1 MGEHRPRVSVV
12 TTVYNGE
19 AYAER
24 ATRYSG
30 ADLRGLRVHPG
41 RRRFAGSHTRDPARF
56 RPKRCS
62 CAGLLAGWAPGGC
75 GRFQLWHCARQ
86 RKYIARQDIDDGSY
100 PDRLKASSRP
110 ARSGRQIGAV
120 GGYYVLVDENRGKRP
135 YGCRQPP
142 PEILRAM
149 ARYIPLAHT
158 ISTFRRTAWVEAG
171 GYPEVRDL
179 VDMHFW
185 LRLAKQGWEF
195 ANIPEIIG
203 EHIVYGESFSHI
215 RYGPRQRKLANCRS
229 RWSGSSSCPDG
240 CTPTRWDVSPTPT
253 FPRR

>member
-1 MGEHRPRVSVV
+1 
-12 TTVYNGE
+12 
-19 AYAER
+19 
-24 ATRYSG
+24 
-30 ADLRGLRVHPG
+30 
-41 RRRFAGSHTRDPARF
+41 
-56 RPKRCS
+56 
-62 CAGLLAGWAPGGC
+62 
-75 GRFQLWHCARQ
+75 
-86 RKYIARQDIDDGSY
+86 
-100 PDRLKASSRP
+100 
-110 ARSGRQIGAV
+110 
-120 GGYYVLVDENRGKRP
+120 
-135 YGCRQPP
+135 
-142 PEILRAM
+142 M

-185 LRLAKQGWEF
+185 LRLAKRGWEF

-203 EHIVYGESFSHI
+203 EHIVYGESFFHRTFATARDSGSS
-215 RYGPRQRKLANCRS
+215 RDCRS